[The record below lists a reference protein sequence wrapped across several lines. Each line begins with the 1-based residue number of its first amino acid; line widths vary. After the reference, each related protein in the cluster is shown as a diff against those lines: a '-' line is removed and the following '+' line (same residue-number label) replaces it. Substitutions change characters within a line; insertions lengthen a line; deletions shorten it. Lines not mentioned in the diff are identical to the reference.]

1 MKKSLKKV
9 LAAVLA
15 LALIA
20 LGFSACGGKEGGDS
34 KKASGDNYAANN
46 TEYFIGT
53 TGPLTG
59 DNASYGNSV
68 KNGAT
73 IAIEEIN
80 AAGGLNGVKFKFD
93 MKDDKATAQDATTGY
108 NSLYEAGMQ
117 ISLGSVTTDSC
128 DAFGASAVEDNLF
141 YITPSASAAKVIE
154 GRDNGFRV
162 CFGDPDQG
170 TLAADDLAKNY
181 KNIGVIY
188 NTSDT
193 YSTGV
198 FDAFKAEMDAKGV
211 TFKAATFDAEN
222 NKDFST
228 QIEQLKDCDVIF
240 LPMYYQEGSLICK
253 AATAK
258 GCKADLVGTDGFDGI
273 ADLIDSKTVT
283 NKVKYITPFD
293 ADSKDATVSKFVT
306 AYKAKYNETP
316 DQFAADAYDAVY
328 AIFNAM
334 KAAGVNDVTI
344 SPSDLCEKVKAA
356 ITADGFTLTGATGTM
371 SWDASGA
378 CKKELQFKDV
388 L

>member
-1 MKKSLKKV
+1 MKKSVKKV

-15 LALIA
+15 LTLIA
-20 LGFSACGGKEGGDS
+20 LCFTACGSTGTKNTGS
-34 KKASGDNYAANN
+34 SYTANN

-59 DNASYGNSV
+59 DAASYGNSV

-108 NSLYEAGMQ
+108 NSLLEAGMQ

-141 YITPSASAAKVIE
+141 FITPSASASKVIE

-193 YSTGV
+193 YSTGI
-198 FDAFKAEMDAKGV
+198 FDAFKAEMDAKGAA
-211 TFKAATFDAEN
+211 FKSATFDAEN

-258 GCKADLVGTDGFDGI
+258 GCKADLVGSDGFDGI

-328 AIFNAM
+328 AIYNAM
-334 KAAGVNDVTI
+334 KAAGVDDVTI

-356 ITADGFTLTGATGTM
+356 ITASDFSLTGATGTM
-371 SWDASGA
+371 TWDASGA
-378 CKKELQFKDV
+378 CKKPLQFKDV

>member
-1 MKKSLKKV
+1 MKKSVKKV

-15 LALIA
+15 LTLIA
-20 LGFSACGGKEGGDS
+20 LCFTACGGTGTKNTGS
-34 KKASGDNYAANN
+34 SYTANN

-59 DNASYGNSV
+59 DAASYGNSV

-108 NSLYEAGMQ
+108 NSLLEAGMQ

-141 YITPSASAAKVIE
+141 FITPSASASKVID

-193 YSTGV
+193 YSTGI
-198 FDAFKAEMDAKGV
+198 FDAFKTEMDAKGV

-258 GCKADLVGTDGFDGI
+258 GCKADLVGSDGFDGI
-273 ADLIDSKTVT
+273 ADLIDTKTVT

-293 ADSKDATVSKFVT
+293 ADSTDATVSKFVT
-306 AYKAKYNETP
+306 AYKAKFGETP

-328 AIFNAM
+328 AIYTAM

-344 SPSDLCEKVKAA
+344 SPSDLCEKVKTA
-356 ITADGFTLTGATGTM
+356 ITASDFSLTGATGTM
-371 SWDASGA
+371 TWDATGA
-378 CKKELQFKDV
+378 CKKPLQFKDV

>member
-1 MKKSLKKV
+1 MKKSVKKV

-15 LALIA
+15 LTLIA
-20 LGFSACGGKEGGDS
+20 LCFTACGGTGTKN
-34 KKASGDNYAANN
+34 SGSSYTANN

-59 DNASYGNSV
+59 DAASYGNSV
-68 KNGAT
+68 NNGAQV
-73 IAIEEIN
+73 AIEEIN

-93 MKDDKATAQDATTGY
+93 MKDDKATAQDATNGY
-108 NSLYEAGMQ
+108 NALLEAGMQ

-141 YITPSASAAKVIE
+141 FMTPSASASKVID

-170 TLAADDLAKNY
+170 TLAADDLASKY

-193 YSTGV
+193 YSTGIY
-198 FDAFKAEMDAKGV
+198 DAFKTEMDAKGV
-211 TFKAATFDAEN
+211 AFKSATFDAEN

-258 GCKADLVGTDGFDGI
+258 GCKADLVGSDGFDGI
-273 ADLIDSKTVT
+273 KDLIDSKTVT

-293 ADSKDATVSKFVT
+293 ADSTDATVSKFVK
-306 AYKAKYNETP
+306 AYKAKYGETP

-328 AIFNAM
+328 AIYTAM

-344 SPSDLCEKVKAA
+344 SPSDLCEKVKTA
-356 ITADGFTLTGATGTM
+356 ITASDFSLTGATGTM
-371 SWDASGA
+371 TWDATGA
-378 CKKELQFKDV
+378 CKKPLQFKDV

>member
-1 MKKSLKKV
+1 MKKSVKKV

-15 LALIA
+15 LVIIA
-20 LGFSACGGKEGGDS
+20 CSFTACGGNG
-34 KKASGDNYAANN
+34 SGSSYTANN

-59 DNASYGNSV
+59 DNASYGTSV
-68 KNGAT
+68 KNGASL
-73 IAIEEIN
+73 AIEEIN

-93 MKDDKATAQDATTGY
+93 MKDDKATVADATTGY
-108 NSLYEAGMQ
+108 NALLEAGMQ

-128 DAFGASAVEDNLF
+128 DAFGAMAVEDNLF
-141 YITPSASAAKVIE
+141 FITPSASAAKVID

-170 TLAADDLAKNY
+170 TLAADYLVKNY

-193 YSTGV
+193 YSMGI
-198 FDAFKAEMDAKGV
+198 FEAFEAQMTKNNGNYKE
-211 TFKAATFDAEN
+211 ATFDTEN

-258 GCKADLVGTDGFDGI
+258 GCKADLIGSDGFDGI
-273 ADLIDSKTVT
+273 ADLIDEKTVT
-283 NKVKYITPFD
+283 NKVMYITPFD
-293 ADSKDATVSKFVT
+293 AESTDATVSAFVNS
-306 AYKAKYNETP
+306 YKAKYGETP
-316 DQFAADAYDAVY
+316 DQFAADGYDAVY
-328 AIFNAM
+328 AIYNAM

-344 SPSDLCEKVKAA
+344 NPSDLCEMVKTA
-356 ITADGFTLTGATGTM
+356 ITADDFSLTGATGTM
-371 SWDASGA
+371 TWDASGA
-378 CKKELQFKDV
+378 CQKPLQFKSV
-388 L
+388 N

>member
-1 MKKSLKKV
+1 MKMSVKKV

-15 LALIA
+15 LAVVA
-20 LGFSACGGKEGGDS
+20 CVFTACGGN
-34 KKASGDNYAANN
+34 SGNGYTANN

-68 KNGAT
+68 KNGAQL
-73 IAIEEIN
+73 AVDEIN

-93 MKDDKATAQDATTGY
+93 MKDDKATVADATTGY
-108 NSLYEAGMQ
+108 NALLEAGMQ

-128 DAFGASAVEDNLF
+128 DAFGALAVEDNLF
-141 YITPSASAAKVIE
+141 FITPSASAAKVID

-170 TLAADDLAKNY
+170 TLGADYLAKNY

-193 YSTGV
+193 YSMGI
-198 FDAFKAEMDAKGV
+198 FEAFKAQMAANNAS
-211 TFKAATFDAEN
+211 FKEATFDTEN

-258 GCKADLVGTDGFDGI
+258 GCMADLIGTDGFDGI
-273 ADLIDSKTVT
+273 ADLIDEKTVT
-283 NKVKYITPFD
+283 NKVMYITPFD
-293 ADSKDATVSKFVT
+293 VESTDATVSSFVA
-306 AYKAKYNETP
+306 AYKAKYNATP
-316 DQFAADAYDAVY
+316 DQFAADGYDAVY
-328 AIFNAM
+328 AIYNAM
-334 KAAGVNDVTI
+334 KAAGVDDVTI
-344 SPSDLCEKVKAA
+344 NPSDLCEMVKTA
-356 ITADGFTLTGATGTM
+356 ITASDFSLTGATGTM
-371 SWDASGA
+371 TWDATGA
-378 CKKELQFKDV
+378 CQKTLQFKAV
-388 L
+388 N

>member
-1 MKKSLKKV
+1 MKKSVKKV

-15 LALIA
+15 LVIIA
-20 LGFSACGGKEGGDS
+20 CCFTACGGNS
-34 KKASGDNYAANN
+34 SGSSYTANN

-59 DNASYGNSV
+59 DNASYGTSV
-68 KNGAT
+68 KNGASL
-73 IAIEEIN
+73 AIEEIN

-93 MKDDKATAQDATTGY
+93 MKDDKATVADATTGY
-108 NSLYEAGMQ
+108 NALLEAGMQ

-128 DAFGASAVEDNLF
+128 DAFGAMAVEDNLF
-141 YITPSASAAKVIE
+141 FITPSASAAKVID

-170 TLAADDLAKNY
+170 TLAADYLVKNY

-193 YSTGV
+193 YSMGI
-198 FDAFKAEMDAKGV
+198 FEAFEAQMTKNNGSYKE
-211 TFKAATFDAEN
+211 ATFDTEN

-258 GCKADLVGTDGFDGI
+258 GCKADLIGSDGFDGI
-273 ADLIDSKTVT
+273 ADLIDEKTVT
-283 NKVKYITPFD
+283 NKVMYITPFD
-293 ADSKDATVSKFVT
+293 AESTDATVSAFVNS
-306 AYKAKYNETP
+306 YKAKYGETP
-316 DQFAADAYDAVY
+316 DQFAADGYDAVY
-328 AIFNAM
+328 AIYNAM

-344 SPSDLCEKVKAA
+344 NPSDLCEMVKTA
-356 ITADGFTLTGATGTM
+356 ITADDFSLTGATGTM
-371 SWDASGA
+371 TWDASGA
-378 CKKELQFKDV
+378 CQKPLQFKSV
-388 L
+388 N

>member
-1 MKKSLKKV
+1 
-9 LAAVLA
+9 
-15 LALIA
+15 
-20 LGFSACGGKEGGDS
+20 
-34 KKASGDNYAANN
+34 
-46 TEYFIGT
+46 
-53 TGPLTG
+53 
-59 DNASYGNSV
+59 
-68 KNGAT
+68 
-73 IAIEEIN
+73 
-80 AAGGLNGVKFKFD
+80 
-93 MKDDKATAQDATTGY
+93 
-108 NSLYEAGMQ
+108 
-117 ISLGSVTTDSC
+117 
-128 DAFGASAVEDNLF
+128 
-141 YITPSASAAKVIE
+141 
-154 GRDNGFRV
+154 RV

-170 TLAADDLAKNY
+170 TLAADDLSKNY

-193 YSTGV
+193 YSTGI
-198 FDAFKAEMDAKGV
+198 FDAFKTEMDAKGV
-211 TFKAATFDAEN
+211 AFKSATFDAEN

-258 GCKADLVGTDGFDGI
+258 GCKADLVGSDGFDGI

-328 AIFNAM
+328 AIYNAM
-334 KAAGVNDVTI
+334 KAAGVDDVTI

-378 CKKELQFKDV
+378 CKKPLQFKDV

>member
-1 MKKSLKKV
+1 MKKSVKKV

-20 LGFSACGGKEGGDS
+20 LSFSACGGTGD
-34 KKASGDNYAANN
+34 KKDAGNGYTANN

-59 DNASYGNSV
+59 DNASYGTSV
-68 KNGAT
+68 KNGAML
-73 IAIEEIN
+73 AIEEIN

-108 NSLYEAGMQ
+108 NSLLEAGMQ

-128 DAFGASAVEDNLF
+128 DAFAASAEEDNLF
-141 YITPSASAAKVIE
+141 FITPSASAAKVID

-170 TLAADDLAKNY
+170 ILAADYLTENY

-188 NTSDT
+188 NTSAP
-193 YSTGV
+193 YSKGIY
-198 FDAFKAEMDAKGV
+198 DAFKSEMDAKG
-211 TFKAATFDAEN
+211 TAFKSATFDN
-222 NKDFST
+222 DTNLDFST

-258 GCKADLVGTDGFDGI
+258 GCKADLIGSDGFDGI
-273 ADLIDSKTVT
+273 APLIDAKTVT
-283 NKVKYITPFD
+283 NKVMYITPFD
-293 ADSKDATVSKFVT
+293 TDSKDATVSKFVT

-316 DQFAADAYDAVY
+316 DQFAADGYDAVY
-328 AIFNAM
+328 AIFRAM
-334 KAAGVNDVTI
+334 EKAGVNDVTI

-356 ITADGFTLTGATGTM
+356 ITADDFSLTGATGTM
-371 SWDASGA
+371 TWDASGA
-378 CKKELQFKDV
+378 CKKPLQFKAV
-388 L
+388 N

>member
-1 MKKSLKKV
+1 MKKSVKKI

-15 LALIA
+15 LAVVA
-20 LGFSACGGKEGGDS
+20 CAFTACGGN
-34 KKASGDNYAANN
+34 SGSSYTANN

-68 KNGAT
+68 KNGAQL
-73 IAIEEIN
+73 AVDEIN

-93 MKDDKATAQDATTGY
+93 MKDDKATAADATTGY
-108 NSLYEAGMQ
+108 NALLEAGMQ

-128 DAFGASAVEDNLF
+128 DAFGAMAVEDNLF
-141 YITPSASAAKVIE
+141 FITPSASAAKVID

-170 TLAADDLAKNY
+170 TLAADDLCKTY

-193 YSTGV
+193 YSMGIYES
-198 FDAFKAEMDAKGV
+198 FKAQMSANNA
-211 TFKAATFDAEN
+211 TFKEATFDAEN

-258 GCKADLVGTDGFDGI
+258 GCTADLIGSDGFDGI
-273 ADLIDSKTVT
+273 ADLIDEKTVT

-293 ADSKDATVSKFVT
+293 AESTDATVSSFVT
-306 AYKAKYNETP
+306 AYKAKYNATP
-316 DQFAADAYDAVY
+316 DQFAADGYDAVY

-334 KAAGVNDVTI
+334 KAAGVDDVTI
-344 SPSDLCEKVKAA
+344 NPSDLCEMVKSA
-356 ITADGFTLTGATGTM
+356 ITASDFSLTGATGTM
-371 SWDASGA
+371 TWDATGA
-378 CKKELQFKDV
+378 CKKPLQFKDV
-388 L
+388 N

>member
-1 MKKSLKKV
+1 MKKSVKKV

-20 LGFSACGGKEGGDS
+20 LSFSACGGTGD
-34 KKASGDNYAANN
+34 KKDAGNGYTANN

-59 DNASYGNSV
+59 DNASYGTSV

-128 DAFGASAVEDNLF
+128 DAFAASAEEDNLF
-141 YITPSASAAKVIE
+141 FITPSASAAKVID

-170 TLAADDLAKNY
+170 ILAADYLTENY

-188 NTSDT
+188 NTSAP
-193 YSTGV
+193 YSKGIY
-198 FDAFKAEMDAKGV
+198 DAFKSEMDAKG
-211 TFKAATFDAEN
+211 TAFKSATFDNETN
-222 NKDFST
+222 LDFST

-253 AATAK
+253 TATAK
-258 GCKADLVGTDGFDGI
+258 GCKADLIGSDGFDGI
-273 ADLIDSKTVT
+273 APLIDAKTVT
-283 NKVKYITPFD
+283 NKVMYITPFD
-293 ADSKDATVSKFVT
+293 TDSKDPTVSKFVT

-328 AIFNAM
+328 AIFRAM
-334 KAAGVNDVTI
+334 EKAGVNDVTI

-356 ITADGFTLTGATGTM
+356 ITADDFSLTGATGTM
-371 SWDASGA
+371 TWDASGA
-378 CKKELQFKDV
+378 CKKPLQFKAV
-388 L
+388 N

>member
-1 MKKSLKKV
+1 MKKSVKKV

-15 LALIA
+15 LTFVACC
-20 LGFSACGGKEGGDS
+20 FSACGGNSGNGGSKDS
-34 KKASGDNYAANN
+34 GYTASN

-59 DNASYGNSV
+59 DNASYGTSV
-68 KNGAT
+68 KNGAQL
-73 IAIEEIN
+73 AVDEIN

-93 MKDDKATAQDATTGY
+93 MKDDKATPADATTGY
-108 NSLYEAGMQ
+108 NALLEAGMQ

-141 YITPSASAAKVIE
+141 FITPSASAAKVID

-170 TLAADDLAKNY
+170 TLAADYLAKNY

-188 NTSDT
+188 NNSDT
-193 YSTGV
+193 YSMGIM
-198 FDAFKAEMDAKGV
+198 DAFKAQMSKNNAAYKE
-211 TFKAATFDAEN
+211 ATFDNEN

-228 QIEQLKDCDVIF
+228 QIEQLKSCDVIF

-258 GCKADLVGTDGFDGI
+258 GCKADLIGSDGFDGI
-273 ADLIDSKTVT
+273 ADLIDAKSVT
-283 NKVKYITPFD
+283 NKVMYITPFD
-293 ADSKDATVSKFVT
+293 AESTDATVSKFVA

-316 DQFAADAYDAVY
+316 DQFAADGYDAVY
-328 AIFNAM
+328 AIYNAM

-344 SPSDLCEKVKAA
+344 NPSDLCEMVKTA
-356 ITADGFTLTGATGTM
+356 ITADDFSLTGATGTM
-371 SWDASGA
+371 TWDASGA
-378 CKKELQFKDV
+378 CNKPLQFKEV
-388 L
+388 N

>member
-1 MKKSLKKV
+1 MKKSVKKV

-15 LALIA
+15 LTLIA
-20 LGFSACGGKEGGDS
+20 LCFTACGGTGTKN
-34 KKASGDNYAANN
+34 SGSSYTANN

-59 DNASYGNSV
+59 DAASYGNSV
-68 KNGAT
+68 NNGAQV
-73 IAIEEIN
+73 AIEEIN
-80 AAGGLNGVKFKFD
+80 AAGGLNGVKFKFE
-93 MKDDKATAQDATTGY
+93 MKDDKATAQDATNGY
-108 NSLYEAGMQ
+108 NALLEAGMQ

-141 YITPSASAAKVIE
+141 FMTPSASASKVID

-170 TLAADDLAKNY
+170 TLAADDLAKSY

-193 YSTGV
+193 YSTGIY
-198 FDAFKAEMDAKGV
+198 DAFKTEMDAKGV
-211 TFKAATFDAEN
+211 AFKSATFDAEN

-258 GCKADLVGTDGFDGI
+258 GCKADLVGSDGFDGI
-273 ADLIDSKTVT
+273 KDLIDSKTVT

-293 ADSKDATVSKFVT
+293 ADSTDATVSKFVK
-306 AYKAKYNETP
+306 AYKAKYGETP

-328 AIFNAM
+328 AIYTAM

-344 SPSDLCEKVKAA
+344 SPSDLCEKVKTA
-356 ITADGFTLTGATGTM
+356 ITASDFSLTGATGTM
-371 SWDASGA
+371 TWDATGA
-378 CKKELQFKDV
+378 CKKPLQFKDV

>member
-1 MKKSLKKV
+1 MKKSVKKV

-15 LALIA
+15 LVIIA
-20 LGFSACGGKEGGDS
+20 CCFTACGGNG
-34 KKASGDNYAANN
+34 SGSSYTANN

-59 DNASYGNSV
+59 DNASYGTSV
-68 KNGAT
+68 KNGASL
-73 IAIEEIN
+73 AIEEIN

-93 MKDDKATAQDATTGY
+93 MKDDKATVADATTGY
-108 NSLYEAGMQ
+108 NALLEAGMQ

-128 DAFGASAVEDNLF
+128 DAFGAMAVEDNLF
-141 YITPSASAAKVIE
+141 FITPSASAAKVID

-170 TLAADDLAKNY
+170 TLAADYLVKNY

-193 YSTGV
+193 YSMGI
-198 FDAFKAEMDAKGV
+198 FEAFEAQMTKNNGSYKE
-211 TFKAATFDAEN
+211 ATFDTEN

-258 GCKADLVGTDGFDGI
+258 GCKADLIGSDGFDGI
-273 ADLIDSKTVT
+273 ADLIDEKTVT
-283 NKVKYITPFD
+283 NKVMYITPFD
-293 ADSKDATVSKFVT
+293 AESTDATVSAFVNS
-306 AYKAKYNETP
+306 YKAKYGETP
-316 DQFAADAYDAVY
+316 DQFAADGYDAVY
-328 AIFNAM
+328 AIYNAM

-344 SPSDLCEKVKAA
+344 NPSDLCEMVKTA
-356 ITADGFTLTGATGTM
+356 ITADDFSLTGATGIMT
-371 SWDASGA
+371 WDASGA
-378 CKKELQFKDV
+378 CQKPLQFKSV
-388 L
+388 N

>member
-1 MKKSLKKV
+1 MKKSVKKV

-15 LALIA
+15 LTLIA
-20 LGFSACGGKEGGDS
+20 LCFTACGSTGTKN
-34 KKASGDNYAANN
+34 SGSSYTANN

-59 DNASYGNSV
+59 DAASYGNSV

-73 IAIEEIN
+73 IAVEEIN

-108 NSLYEAGMQ
+108 NSLLEAGMQ

-141 YITPSASAAKVIE
+141 FITPSASASKVIE
-154 GRDNGFRV
+154 NRDNGFRV

-193 YSTGV
+193 YSTGI
-198 FDAFKAEMDAKGV
+198 FDAFKTEMDAKGV

-258 GCKADLVGTDGFDGI
+258 GCKADLVGSDGFDGI

-328 AIFNAM
+328 AIYNAM
-334 KAAGVNDVTI
+334 KAAGVDDVTI
-344 SPSDLCEKVKAA
+344 SPSDLCEKVKTA
-356 ITADGFTLTGATGTM
+356 ITADGFSLTGATGTM
-371 SWDASGA
+371 TWDASGA
-378 CKKELQFKDV
+378 CKKPLQFKDV

>member
-1 MKKSLKKV
+1 MKKSVKKV

-15 LALIA
+15 LTLIA
-20 LGFSACGGKEGGDS
+20 LCFTACGGTGTDT
-34 KKASGDNYAANN
+34 KKSGSSYTANN

-59 DNASYGNSV
+59 DAASYGNSV

-93 MKDDKATAQDATTGY
+93 MKDDKATAQDATNGY
-108 NSLYEAGMQ
+108 NALLEAGMQ

-141 YITPSASAAKVIE
+141 FMTPSASASKVID

-170 TLAADDLAKNY
+170 TLAADDLASKY
-181 KNIGVIY
+181 KNVGVIY

-193 YSTGV
+193 YSTGIY
-198 FDAFKAEMDAKGV
+198 DAFKTEMDAKGV
-211 TFKAATFDAEN
+211 AFKAATFDAEN

-258 GCKADLVGTDGFDGI
+258 GCKADLVGSDGFDGI
-273 ADLIDSKTVT
+273 KDLIDSKTVT

-293 ADSKDATVSKFVT
+293 ADSTDATVSKFVT
-306 AYKAKYNETP
+306 AYKAKYGETP

-328 AIFNAM
+328 AIYNAM

-356 ITADGFTLTGATGTM
+356 ITADGFSLTGATGTM
-371 SWDASGA
+371 TWDATGA
-378 CKKELQFKDV
+378 CKKPLQFKDV

>member
-1 MKKSLKKV
+1 MKKSVKKV

-20 LGFSACGGKEGGDS
+20 LGFSACGGKEGN
-34 KKASGDNYAANN
+34 KTSGDNYAANN

-59 DNASYGNSV
+59 DAASYGNSV

-108 NSLYEAGMQ
+108 NSLLEAGMQ

-258 GCKADLVGTDGFDGI
+258 GCKATLSVQTDLTVLQTS
-273 ADLIDSKTVT
+273 LIQRLLQIRLST
-283 NKVKYITPFD
+283 
-293 ADSKDATVSKFVT
+293 SLLLMQT
-306 AYKAKYNETP
+306 ART
-316 DQFAADAYDAVY
+316 QR
-328 AIFNAM
+328 
-334 KAAGVNDVTI
+334 
-344 SPSDLCEKVKAA
+344 
-356 ITADGFTLTGATGTM
+356 
-371 SWDASGA
+371 
-378 CKKELQFKDV
+378 
-388 L
+388 

>member
-1 MKKSLKKV
+1 MKKSVKKV

-15 LALIA
+15 LTLIA
-20 LGFSACGGKEGGDS
+20 LCFTACGSTGTKS
-34 KKASGDNYAANN
+34 SGSSYTANN

-59 DNASYGNSV
+59 DAASYGNSV

-108 NSLYEAGMQ
+108 NSLLEAGMQ

-141 YITPSASAAKVIE
+141 FITPSASASKVIE

-193 YSTGV
+193 YSTGI
-198 FDAFKAEMDAKGV
+198 FDAFKTEMDAKG
-211 TFKAATFDAEN
+211 TAFKSATFDAEN

-258 GCKADLVGTDGFDGI
+258 GCKADLVGSDGFDGI

-293 ADSKDATVSKFVT
+293 ADSTDATVSKFVT
-306 AYKAKYNETP
+306 AYKAKFGETP

-328 AIFNAM
+328 AIYNAM
-334 KAAGVNDVTI
+334 KAAGVDDVTI
-344 SPSDLCEKVKAA
+344 SPSDLCEKVKTA
-356 ITADGFTLTGATGTM
+356 ITASDFSLTGATGTM
-371 SWDASGA
+371 TWDASGA
-378 CKKELQFKDV
+378 CKKPLQFKDV

>member
-1 MKKSLKKV
+1 MKKSVKKV

-15 LALIA
+15 LVIIA
-20 LGFSACGGKEGGDS
+20 CCFTACGGNG
-34 KKASGDNYAANN
+34 SGSSYTANN

-59 DNASYGNSV
+59 DNASYGTSV
-68 KNGAT
+68 KNGASL
-73 IAIEEIN
+73 AIEEIN

-93 MKDDKATAQDATTGY
+93 MKDDKATVADATTGY
-108 NSLYEAGMQ
+108 NALLEAGMQ

-128 DAFGASAVEDNLF
+128 DAFGAMAVEDNLF
-141 YITPSASAAKVIE
+141 FITPSASAAKVID
-154 GRDNGFRV
+154 GRDNGFRI

-170 TLAADDLAKNY
+170 TLAADYLVKNY

-193 YSTGV
+193 YSMGI
-198 FDAFKAEMDAKGV
+198 FEAFEAQMAKNNGSY
-211 TFKAATFDAEN
+211 KEATFDTEN

-258 GCKADLVGTDGFDGI
+258 GCKADLIGSDGFDGI
-273 ADLIDSKTVT
+273 ADLIDEKTVT
-283 NKVKYITPFD
+283 NDVMYITPFD
-293 ADSKDATVSKFVT
+293 AESTDATVSAFVNS
-306 AYKAKYNETP
+306 YKAKYGETP
-316 DQFAADAYDAVY
+316 DQFAADGYDAVY
-328 AIFNAM
+328 AIYNAM

-344 SPSDLCEKVKAA
+344 NPSDLCEMVKTA
-356 ITADGFTLTGATGTM
+356 ITAEDFSLTGATGTM
-371 SWDASGA
+371 TWDATGA
-378 CKKELQFKDV
+378 CQKPLQFKSV
-388 L
+388 N

>member
-1 MKKSLKKV
+1 MKKSVKKV
-9 LAAVLA
+9 LAVVLA
-15 LALIA
+15 LTFVAFC
-20 LGFSACGGKEGGDS
+20 FSACGGTGD
-34 KKASGDNYAANN
+34 KKDTGNGYTANN

-59 DNASYGNSV
+59 DAASYGNSV
-68 KNGAT
+68 KNGAML
-73 IAIEEIN
+73 AIDEIN

-108 NSLYEAGMQ
+108 NSLLEAGMQ

-128 DAFGASAVEDNLF
+128 DAFAASAVEDNLF

-170 TLAADDLAKNY
+170 TLAADYLTEHY
-181 KNIGVIY
+181 KNVGIIY

-193 YSTGV
+193 YSTGIY
-198 FDAFKAEMDAKGV
+198 DAFKAEMDAKG
-211 TFKAATFDAEN
+211 TAFKSATFDNET

-258 GCKADLVGTDGFDGI
+258 GCKADLIGSDGFDGI
-273 ADLIDSKTVT
+273 KDLIDAKTVT
-283 NKVKYITPFD
+283 NKVMYITPFD
-293 ADSKDATVSKFVT
+293 TDSKDPTVSKFV
-306 AYKAKYNETP
+306 ASYKAKYNALP
-316 DQFAADAYDAVY
+316 DQFAADGYDAVY
-328 AIFNAM
+328 AIFRAM
-334 KAAGVNDVTI
+334 EKAGVNDVTI

-356 ITADGFTLTGATGTM
+356 ITADDFSLTGATGTM
-371 SWDASGA
+371 TWDASGA
-378 CKKELQFKDV
+378 CSKPLQFKAV
-388 L
+388 N

>member
-1 MKKSLKKV
+1 MKKSVKKV

-15 LALIA
+15 LTLIA
-20 LGFSACGGKEGGDS
+20 LCFTACGSTGTKN
-34 KKASGDNYAANN
+34 SGSSYTANN

-59 DNASYGNSV
+59 DAASYGNSV

-73 IAIEEIN
+73 IAVEEIN

-108 NSLYEAGMQ
+108 NSLLEAGMQ

-141 YITPSASAAKVIE
+141 FITPSASASKVIE

-193 YSTGV
+193 YSTGI
-198 FDAFKAEMDAKGV
+198 FDAFKTEMDAKG
-211 TFKAATFDAEN
+211 TAFKSATFDAEN

-258 GCKADLVGTDGFDGI
+258 GCKADLVGSDGFDGI

-293 ADSKDATVSKFVT
+293 ADSTDATVSKFVT
-306 AYKAKYNETP
+306 AYKAKFGETP

-328 AIFNAM
+328 AIYNAM
-334 KAAGVNDVTI
+334 KAAGVDDVTI
-344 SPSDLCEKVKAA
+344 SPSDLCEKVKTA
-356 ITADGFTLTGATGTM
+356 ITASDFSLTGATGTM
-371 SWDASGA
+371 TWDASGA
-378 CKKELQFKDV
+378 CKKPLQFKDV

>member
-1 MKKSLKKV
+1 MKKSVKKV

-15 LALIA
+15 LTLVALC
-20 LGFSACGGKEGGDS
+20 FTACGSTGTKN
-34 KKASGDNYAANN
+34 SGSSYTANN

-59 DNASYGNSV
+59 DAASYGNSV
-68 KNGAT
+68 KNGAE
-73 IAIEEIN
+73 IAIDEIN
-80 AAGGLNGVKFKFD
+80 AAGGLNGVKFKFE

-108 NSLYEAGMQ
+108 NSLLEAGMQ

-141 YITPSASAAKVIE
+141 FITPSASASKVID

-170 TLAADDLAKNY
+170 TLAADDLAKSY

-193 YSTGV
+193 YSTGI
-198 FDAFKAEMDAKGV
+198 FDAFKTEMDAKGV

-258 GCKADLVGTDGFDGI
+258 GCKADLVGSDGFDGI
-273 ADLIDSKTVT
+273 IDLIDSKTVT

-293 ADSKDATVSKFVT
+293 ADSTDATVSKFVK
-306 AYKAKYNETP
+306 AYKAKFNDTP

-328 AIFNAM
+328 AIYNAM
-334 KAAGVNDVTI
+334 KAAGVDDVTI
-344 SPSDLCEKVKAA
+344 SPSDLCEKVKTA
-356 ITADGFTLTGATGTM
+356 ITADGFSLTGATGTM
-371 SWDASGA
+371 TWDASGA
-378 CKKELQFKDV
+378 CKKPLQFKDV

>member
-1 MKKSLKKV
+1 MKMSVKKV

-15 LALIA
+15 LAVVA
-20 LGFSACGGKEGGDS
+20 CVFTACGGNTG
-34 KKASGDNYAANN
+34 SGYTANN

-68 KNGAT
+68 KNGAQL
-73 IAIEEIN
+73 AIDEIN

-93 MKDDKATAQDATTGY
+93 MKDDKATVADATTGY
-108 NSLYEAGMQ
+108 NALLEAGMQ

-128 DAFGASAVEDNLF
+128 DAFGALAVEDNLF
-141 YITPSASAAKVIE
+141 FITPSASAAKVID

-170 TLAADDLAKNY
+170 TLGADYLAKNY

-193 YSTGV
+193 YSMGI
-198 FDAFKAEMDAKGV
+198 FEAFKAQMAV
-211 TFKAATFDAEN
+211 NNASFKEATFDTEN

-258 GCKADLVGTDGFDGI
+258 GCIADLIGTDGFDGI
-273 ADLIDSKTVT
+273 ADLIDEKTVT
-283 NKVKYITPFD
+283 NKVMYITPFD
-293 ADSKDATVSKFVT
+293 VESTDATVSSFVA
-306 AYKAKYNETP
+306 AYKAKYNATP
-316 DQFAADAYDAVY
+316 DQFAADGYDAVY
-328 AIFNAM
+328 AIYNAM
-334 KAAGVNDVTI
+334 KAAGVDDVTI
-344 SPSDLCEKVKAA
+344 NPSDLCEMVKTA
-356 ITADGFTLTGATGTM
+356 ITASDFSLTGATGTM
-371 SWDASGA
+371 TWDATGA
-378 CKKELQFKDV
+378 CQKTLQFKAV
-388 L
+388 N

>member
-1 MKKSLKKV
+1 MKKSVKKV

-15 LALIA
+15 LTLIA
-20 LGFSACGGKEGGDS
+20 LCFTACGGTKT
-34 KKASGDNYAANN
+34 SGSSYTANN

-59 DNASYGNSV
+59 DAASYGNSV

-108 NSLYEAGMQ
+108 NSLLEAGMQ

-141 YITPSASAAKVIE
+141 FMTPSASASKVIE

-170 TLAADDLAKNY
+170 TLAADDLSKNY

-193 YSTGV
+193 YSTGI
-198 FDAFKAEMDAKGV
+198 FDAFKTEMDAKGV
-211 TFKAATFDAEN
+211 AFKSATFDAEN

-258 GCKADLVGTDGFDGI
+258 GCKADLVGSDGFDGI

-316 DQFAADAYDAVY
+316 YQFAADA
-328 AIFNAM
+328 
-334 KAAGVNDVTI
+334 
-344 SPSDLCEKVKAA
+344 
-356 ITADGFTLTGATGTM
+356 
-371 SWDASGA
+371 
-378 CKKELQFKDV
+378 
-388 L
+388 